1 LSKGGRFVFVAT
13 GDCPGGERSPE
24 LAACCLVLGIRY
36 WGFPK
41 GGENVGKYTLEQL
54 IEYWRTEQVTVEQ
67 AIGQILQFLLEYRQ
81 RIAELEK
88 RLWEVERK
96 SE

>member
-1 LSKGGRFVFVAT
+1 
-13 GDCPGGERSPE
+13 
-24 LAACCLVLGIRY
+24 
-36 WGFPK
+36 
-41 GGENVGKYTLEQL
+41 VGKYTLEQL

-88 RLWEVERK
+88 RLWEVERV
-96 SE
+96 SAR